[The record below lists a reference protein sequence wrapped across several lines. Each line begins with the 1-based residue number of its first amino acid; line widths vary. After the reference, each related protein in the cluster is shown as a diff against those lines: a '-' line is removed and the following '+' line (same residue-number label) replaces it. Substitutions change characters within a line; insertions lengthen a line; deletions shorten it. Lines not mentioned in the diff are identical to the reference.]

1 MGCIAQSCI
10 LSEKL
15 ELDFK
20 GIKIIFVTIINYEI
34 ATQTSNNYT

>member
-20 GIKIIFVTIINYEI
+20 GIKIIIVIINYEI